1 MLIDSH
7 CHLYFDSLNADLQDV
22 LERAQALGV
31 GQFICVGIDLE
42 SSRKAVAIADQ
53 YTDVFATV
61 GVHPHEASNVPK
73 DFIRQLEVLLEH
85 PKVIAIG
92 ETGLDYYRNLS
103 EPVIQRSVFRSQ
115 LDLAYSNDVPVV
127 IHNRNADREVIAVLK
142 EAGIYKGVAHCFSS
156 DLETA
161 KAFLEIGLRIS
172 FAGNL
177 TYKNNNLPM
186 IAKKIPLKRILV
198 ETDSPFLS
206 PVPFR
211 GKPNEPWRI
220 RYIVEKLAE
229 IHGID
234 LDAMT
239 KITRSNTEN
248 LFFFQ

>member
-7 CHLYFDSLNADLQDV
+7 CHLYFDSLYADLQDV
-22 LERAQALGV
+22 LERAQELGV
-31 GQFICVGIDLE
+31 EQFICVGIDLE
-42 SSRKAVAIADQ
+42 SSRQAIAIADQ

-61 GVHPHEASNVPK
+61 GIHPHESRNVPD
-73 DFIRQLEVLLEH
+73 DFIHQLEELLEH
-85 PKVIAIG
+85 PKVIAVG

-115 LDLAYSNDVPVV
+115 LDLAYSNDAPVV
-127 IHNRNADREVIAVLK
+127 FHNRSADLEVIAVLK
-142 EAGIYKGVAHCFSS
+142 DAGMYKGVAHCFSS
-156 DLETA
+156 DLKTA
-161 KAFLEIGLRIS
+161 KAFLKMGLKIS

-177 TYKNNNLPM
+177 TYKNSHLPAV
-186 IAKKIPLKRILV
+186 AKKIPLNRILV

-211 GKPNEPWRI
+211 GKRNEPWRV

-234 LDAMT
+234 VDTMT
-239 KITRSNTEN
+239 KITRSNTED